1 MTCRGMTCLE
11 IKQQIAISMRGGTE
25 EMVSA
30 TMTCSERY
38 PRPCAT
44 QCNAQRLWYR

>member
-1 MTCRGMTCLE
+1 MTCRGIACLE
-11 IKQQIAISMRGGTE
+11 IKQQDAISMGGGTE

-38 PRPCAT
+38 P
-44 QCNAQRLWYR
+44 